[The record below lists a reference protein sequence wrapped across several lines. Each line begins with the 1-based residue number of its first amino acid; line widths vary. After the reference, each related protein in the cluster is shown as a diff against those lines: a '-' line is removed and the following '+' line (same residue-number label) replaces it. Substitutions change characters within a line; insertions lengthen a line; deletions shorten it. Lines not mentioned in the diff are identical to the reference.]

1 VSVVPDASTAPLE
14 LAGIGVSP
22 GIAMGPALVIERDRS
37 PVFRILL
44 PADAIPGEVCR
55 LQRAFEASRRQLQA
69 VKERLSRSVGLP
81 HAYIFDAHLLMLD
94 DPLVVE
100 RAVTLIRQ
108 QNANAE
114 WALHTVAGQLHRMFE
129 EVADPY
135 LRERSTDLDDVIGRV
150 HLNLRGAE
158 GAPTLSHLPGRF
170 VLVASDLL
178 PSEAADLDWEH
189 VAAIVTDAG
198 SPTHHTAILARSFG
212 VPAVA
217 GLDDVVTRIAAGSLL
232 VVDGTRGQV
241 TVDPSR
247 SDLAGFRDA
256 QQREE
261 AEQQRLQSLRP
272 LPSCTRDGV
281 TLRLLANV
289 EFAEEGEAA
298 MRCGAE
304 GIGLFRSEYLLG
316 RRREWPSEDRQVA
329 IYAHLMEQMA
339 PHPVTVRL
347 WDMGAEELAPGGP
360 SSANPALG
368 ERALRLLQRG
378 DEPFRSQLRAL
389 LRAGTRGPLRILLP
403 FVSGPADVAAARALV
418 GQCGRELTQEG
429 TAHRADV
436 PVGVNIEVPAAALTL
451 DLIAPAVDFV
461 AIGTNDLIQYLL
473 AVDRSDPR
481 VSALYQP
488 LHPAVLRV
496 IRQVVEAAGRAGVP
510 VSVCGE
516 MGSDPLQALVLL
528 GLGVRELSMNP
539 AAIPRIKS
547 VLRAV
552 RADEAAAVA
561 LSCLALPGAAE
572 VDERLTAAWG
582 ALLTGQPD

>member
-1 VSVVPDASTAPLE
+1 VSAEASTATAPLE
-14 LAGIGVSP
+14 LTGIGVSP
-22 GIAMGPALVIERDRS
+22 GLAMGPALVIERYRS
-37 PVFRILL
+37 PLFRILL

-69 VKERLSRSVGLP
+69 VKERLSRTVGLP
-81 HAYIFDAHLLMLD
+81 HAYIFDAHLLMLE

-100 RAVTLIRQ
+100 RAVAVIRQ

-114 WALHTVAGQLHRMFE
+114 WALRTVAAQLHRMFE

-135 LRERSTDLDDVIGRV
+135 LRERSTDLDDVMGRV
-150 HLNLRGAE
+150 LLNLRGAE

-178 PSEAADLDWEH
+178 PSEAAELDWEQ

-217 GLDDVVTRIAAGSLL
+217 GLADVVSRIAPGALL
-232 VVDGTRGQV
+232 VVDGSRGHV

-247 SDLAGFRDA
+247 GDLAVFRDA

-261 AEQQRLQSLRP
+261 EELKRLDTLRP
-272 LPSCTRDGV
+272 LASCTRDGV

-329 IYAHLMEQMA
+329 IYAELVERMA

-378 DEPFRSQLRAL
+378 AEPFRSQVRAL
-389 LRAGTRGPLRILLP
+389 LRAATHGPLRILLP
-403 FVSGPADVAAARALV
+403 FVTGPGDVAAARALLDR
-418 GQCGRELTQEG
+418 CARELAAEG
-429 TAHRADV
+429 VPHRADV
-436 PVGVNIEVPAAALTL
+436 PVGVNVEVPAAALTL

-496 IRQVVEAAGRAGVP
+496 IRHVVEAAERAGVP
-510 VSVCGE
+510 LSVCGE
-516 MGSDPLQALVLL
+516 MGSDPFQALVLL

-539 AAIPRIKS
+539 AAIPRIKA

-552 RADEAAAVA
+552 RADEVAGVA

-572 VDERLTAAWG
+572 VDARLTAAWG
-582 ALLTGQPD
+582 ALLTGE